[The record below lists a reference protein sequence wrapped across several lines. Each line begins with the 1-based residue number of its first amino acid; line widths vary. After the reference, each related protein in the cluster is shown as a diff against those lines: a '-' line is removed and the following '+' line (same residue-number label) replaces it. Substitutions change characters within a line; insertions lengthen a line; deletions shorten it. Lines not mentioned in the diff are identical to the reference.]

1 MTAGGSSVQI
11 VSLVFLCTGLLSL
24 CSTQSLDDSR
34 SASAAEDPT
43 LAGAII
49 LTVGEMSFSRAD
61 YNRYV
66 AQTAGEESA
75 DLSEASL
82 SRLFDSFVEEKLL
95 LAGAREWQ
103 ANLPSDTDED
113 LPVVAGDLP
122 DQLLIEQWTKVLA
135 ADISLSPEEI
145 RAYYNQHKRE
155 FLKPTRVRV
164 SQILLAAEDKAVQA
178 FDMVSGATESRFREV
193 ARQMS
198 SGVEA
203 DKGGDM
209 GVFELGQLP
218 GDMEAVIFT
227 LEEGEISPVVES
239 SYGYHIFRL
248 DKKFAPELV
257 PEDEAAAEIESE
269 LLSQKFQSRL
279 STLITELKSRLEW
292 TVDTGKLAFVYQRID
307 YE

>member
-43 LAGAII
+43 QAGVII

-113 LPVVAGDLP
+113 IPVVAGDLP

-257 PEDEAAAEIESE
+257 PEDEAAAEIESA

-279 STLITELKSRLEW
+279 SALITELKSRLEW

>member
-1 MTAGGSSVQI
+1 MTAGSSYTQI
-11 VSLVFLCTGLLSL
+11 VSLVFLCTGLLCL

-34 SASAAEDPT
+34 SAAATEDSS
-43 LAGAII
+43 LAGIII
-49 LTVGEMSFSRAD
+49 LTVGDTAFSQAD
-61 YNRYV
+61 FNRYV
-66 AQTAGEESA
+66 AHTAGEEA
-75 DLSEASL
+75 AGLSEASL

-95 LAGAREWQ
+95 LAGAREWM
-103 ANLPSDTDED
+103 ANLPAESDED
-113 LPVVAGDLP
+113 LPLETENLP
-122 DQLLIEQWTKVLA
+122 NQLLIEQWTKIMA
-135 ADISLSPEEI
+135 ADISLSPEEVQ
-145 RAYYNQHKRE
+145 AYYDQHKRE

-164 SQILLAAEDKAVQA
+164 SQILLTAEDKAVQA

-198 SGVEA
+198 AGVEA

-269 LLSQKFQSRL
+269 LLSQKFQGLL
-279 STLITELKSRLEW
+279 STLITELKSRLDW
-292 TVDTGKLAFVYQRID
+292 TVDTGKLAFVYQRND